1 MKILVNKKWR
11 DNFVD
16 YHKNQKEYR
25 IKVLGFKNLEKLENV
40 YHIRQKS
47 LRLLLNYF
55 PVMGFWGT
63 FYKTWSRLRED
74 YRNEK
79 YISCGFGE
87 IIETAHD
94 NSFSIGDLVGF
105 LAPWHPALAERITL
119 PEKLIFKINLLNLPK
134 APANK
139 ILYLP
144 PSDQK
149 EENGWWKGIRVW
161 SVYSGEAISLEIQK
175 KMADDAVKELKNT
188 NWSTA
193 EMIDNLDLK
202 PVSETKG
209 FINKTK
215 DNKKTGV
222 LFGYGNYAKINII
235 PYTRPF
241 VNIQTVHEI
250 DPTQIFLERKIQ
262 KWDSSPL
269 PRNGEKADAY
279 FIATYNHFHALLAI
293 YALNQGAYALV
304 EKPVVNDY
312 EELNELEAALKKSGP
327 RLFIGFQKRYGPFN
341 KWALK
346 DLGVR
351 YGEPIFYN
359 SIVYELKQPEFF
371 WYNWPVSRST
381 FYANACH
388 QIDHFLYLNNF
399 SKPKNFDLHLLHDN
413 TIVTWIELENGA
425 TLTSTFSEKGSPRV
439 GPKDIVE
446 LKVTGKIVRI
456 IDATHYISEDTKR
469 IIRKTKVLKPTSYR
483 DMYQTIARKIANGEE
498 ADSIDSIITSTKI
511 MLDLEEKL
519 QNAKGWGDRYLRSK
533 KEFLK
538 YFEGEIHL

>member
-55 PVMGFWGT
+55 PVMGFEGT

-87 IIETAHD
+87 IIETARD
-94 NSFSIGDLVGF
+94 NSFSVGDLVGF

-119 PEKLIFKINLLNLPK
+119 PEKLIFKINPFNLPK
-134 APANK
+134 TPANK
-139 ILYLP
+139 ILYL
-144 PSDQK
+144 SSSGQK
-149 EENGWWKGIRVW
+149 EENSWWKGLRVW
-161 SVYSGEAISLEIQK
+161 SVYSGEVISPEIQK
-175 KMADDAVKELKNT
+175 KLADDIVKEFKNT
-188 NWSTA
+188 NWSTV
-193 EMIDNLDLK
+193 EIIDNLDPK

-209 FINKTK
+209 FISKTGN
-215 DNKKTGV
+215 NKKTGV

-235 PYTRPF
+235 PYVRQF
-241 VNIQTVHEI
+241 MNIQTVHEI

-269 PRNGEKADAY
+269 PQKGEKADAY

-312 EELNELEAALKKSGP
+312 EELNELEAALKKSGQ

-399 SKPKNFDLHLLHDN
+399 SKPKNFDLHLLNDN

-456 IDATHYISEDTKR
+456 IDATHYISEDINR
-469 IIRKTKVLKPTSYR
+469 VIRDVKVLKPTSYK

-519 QNAKGWGDRYLRSK
+519 QSAKGWGDRYLRSK

-538 YFEGEIHL
+538 YFEGEIHP

>member
-1 MKILVNKKWR
+1 MRILVNKKWR
-11 DNFVD
+11 GNFVD
-16 YHKNQKEYR
+16 YPKNQREYR
-25 IKVLGFKNLEKLENV
+25 VKVLSFKNLERLENV
-40 YHIRQKS
+40 YHIRPKS
-47 LRLLLNYF
+47 LRLLWNYF
-55 PVMGFWGT
+55 PVMGFEGT
-63 FYKTWSRLRED
+63 FYKVWSRIRED

-94 NSFSIGDLVGF
+94 NGFSVGDLVGF
-105 LAPWHPALAERITL
+105 LAPWHPALAERIAL
-119 PEKLIFKINLLNLPK
+119 PGKLIFKVDRSDLPQTL
-134 APANK
+134 ADK

-144 PSDQK
+144 PYSQK
-149 EENGWWKGIRVW
+149 TENGWWKDLRAW
-161 SVYSGEAISLEIQK
+161 SVYSGVAISPEIQK
-175 KMADDAVKELKNT
+175 KLADGLVKELKNAH
-188 NWSTA
+188 WATA
-193 EMIDNLDLK
+193 EVIDAQDPK
-202 PVSETKG
+202 PISETKSSVRTTG
-209 FINKTK
+209 G
-215 DNKKTGV
+215 NKKTGI

-241 VNIQTVHEI
+241 VDIQTVHEI
-250 DPTQIFLERKIQ
+250 DPTQIFLEQRIQ

-269 PRNGEKADAY
+269 PRKGEKADAY
-279 FIATYNHFHALLAI
+279 FIATYNHFHGLLAI
-293 YALNQGAYALV
+293 HALNQGAYALV

-346 DLGVR
+346 DLGVQ

-381 FYANACH
+381 FFANACH

-399 SKPKNFDLHLLHDN
+399 SKPKNFDLHLLSDN

-483 DMYQTIARKIANGEE
+483 DMYRTIARKIANNEPG
-498 ADSIDSIITSTKI
+498 DSIDSIITSTKI

-519 QNAKGWGDRYLRSK
+519 QSAKGWGDRYLRAK
-533 KEFLK
+533 KEFSK
-538 YFEGEIHL
+538 YFEGGIHS

>member
-1 MKILVNKKWR
+1 MKILTNKKWR
-11 DNFVD
+11 GNFLD
-16 YHKNQKEYR
+16 YHKNRMEYR
-25 IKVLGFKNLEKLENV
+25 IKVLGFKNLERLEDV
-40 YHIRQKS
+40 YHIRPKS

-55 PVMGFWGT
+55 PVMGFEGT

-74 YRNEK
+74 RRNEK

-87 IIETAHD
+87 IMESGE
-94 NSFSIGDLVGF
+94 NQLFQKGELVSFV
-105 LAPWHPALAERITL
+105 APWHPALAERVVL
-119 PEKLIFKINLLNLPK
+119 PEEMIFKMDKTEIPK
-134 APANK
+134 TQADK
-139 ILYLP
+139 ILYLKNKKSERKNDWWEKVKVWSIYSGVEVP
-144 PSDQK
+144 QETRK
-149 EENGWWKGIRVW
+149 KLENG
-161 SVYSGEAISLEIQK
+161 
-175 KMADDAVKELKNT
+175 LKN
-188 NWSTA
+188 
-193 EMIDNLDLK
+193 EI
-202 PVSETKG
+202 
-209 FINKTK
+209 
-215 DNKKTGV
+215 KKTDWSQAELIDVRNQESVTEIRGEV
-222 LFGYGNYAKINII
+222 KKIDSRKKIGTLFGYGNYAKINII
-235 PYTRPF
+235 PYSKPF
-241 VNIQTVHEI
+241 VDIQTVHEI
-250 DPTQIFLERKIQ
+250 DPTQIFLEQRIKQ
-262 KWDSSPL
+262 WDSSPI
-269 PRNGEKADAY
+269 PRKGEKADAY

-293 YALNQGAYALV
+293 HALNQGAYAVV
-304 EKPVVNDY
+304 EKPAVNDY
-312 EELNELEAALKKSGP
+312 EELNELVAALKKSGP

-346 DLGVR
+346 DLGVK

-399 SKPKNFDLHLLHDN
+399 SKPKNFDLKLLNDN

-456 IDATHYISEDTKR
+456 IDATQYISEDTSR
-469 IIRKTKVLKPTSYR
+469 IIRKTKVLKPISYK
-483 DMYQTIARKIANGEE
+483 DMYQTIARKIANNEDG
-498 ADSIDSIITSTKI
+498 DSIDSIITTNKI

-519 QNAKGWGDRYLRSK
+519 QSAKGWGDRYLRAK

-538 YFEGEIHL
+538 YFEKEN

>member
-1 MKILVNKKWR
+1 MRILVKKKWR
-11 DNFVD
+11 SNFVD

-25 IKVLGFKNLEKLENV
+25 VKVLGFKNLGKLEDV
-40 YHIRQKS
+40 YHIRPKS

-55 PVMGFWGT
+55 PVMGFEGT
-63 FYKTWSRLRED
+63 FYKTWSRIRED

-87 IIETAHD
+87 IIETARD
-94 NSFSIGDLVGF
+94 NSFSVGDLVGF

-119 PEKLIFKINLLNLPK
+119 PEKLIFKINRSDLPQLS
-134 APANK
+134 ANK

-144 PSDQK
+144 LFSQK
-149 EENGWWKGIRVW
+149 KENSWWKDLRAW
-161 SVYSGEAISLEIQK
+161 SVYSGMAISSEIQK
-175 KMADDAVKELKNT
+175 KLADDVVKELKNIS
-188 NWSTA
+188 WSTA
-193 EMIDNLDLK
+193 EVIDARDPE

-209 FINKTK
+209 SVYKIR

-235 PYTRPF
+235 PYTRSF
-241 VNIQTVHEI
+241 VDIQTVHEI
-250 DPTQIFLERKIQ
+250 DPTQIFLEKRIQ

-269 PRNGEKADAY
+269 PSKGEKADVY

-293 YALNQGAYALV
+293 HALNQGAYAVV

-312 EELNELEAALKKSGP
+312 EELNRLEAALKKSGP

-341 KWALK
+341 KWALE

-351 YGEPIFYN
+351 YGEPVFYN

-381 FYANACH
+381 FFANACH

-399 SKPKNFDLHLLHDN
+399 SKPKNFDIHLLNDN

-456 IDATHYISEDTKR
+456 IDAIHYTSEDTNR
-469 IIRKTKVLKPTSYR
+469 IIRKKKVLKPTSYR
-483 DMYQTIARKIANGEE
+483 EMYQTIARKIANNEDG
-498 ADSIDSIITSTKI
+498 DSIDSVITTTKI

-519 QNAKGWGDRYLRSK
+519 QSAKGWGDRYDRAK

-538 YFEGEIHL
+538 YFEEGIL